1 MTNFIKQGD
10 ACAIPIRVSIDGE
23 PVTERDLVL
32 IKSVEFMISE
42 DIRKVYPQDV
52 LFDGESGIFL
62 VPVTQKETFAL
73 EEGERVAVDVR
84 VEFSGGDVIGTRT
97 MEQLDVLDALSEEE
111 L

>member
-32 IKSVEFMISE
+32 IESVEFMISE

-62 VPVTQKETFAL
+62 VPVTQEETFAL
-73 EEGERVAVDVR
+73 EEGDSIRVDVR
-84 VEFSGGDVIGTRT
+84 VAFSGGDVAGTRT
-97 MEQLDVLDALSEEE
+97 MERLDVVDALSEEA